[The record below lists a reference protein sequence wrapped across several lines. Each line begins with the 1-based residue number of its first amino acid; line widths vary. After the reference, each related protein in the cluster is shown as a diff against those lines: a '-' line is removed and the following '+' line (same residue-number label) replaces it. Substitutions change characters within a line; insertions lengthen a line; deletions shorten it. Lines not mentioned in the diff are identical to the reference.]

1 MTAKGGTRVLLAW
14 KCRKNCFDLVTSS
27 SRLSFQLPRETKK
40 TFWRANEGEE
50 EEEEPFLA
58 PLWKR
63 RGWNWK
69 CVAIPDRSSEGRKEG
84 FGR

>member
-50 EEEEPFLA
+50 RRGGAVFSPSLEEEGVELEMCGDS
-58 PLWKR
+58 R
-63 RGWNWK
+63 
-69 CVAIPDRSSEGRKEG
+69 
-84 FGR
+84 